1 MSGTAKAGVR
11 SDPPTVSV
19 QKARPRTP
27 EEQAKKDAQNRRK
40 KLTRYQKGIKNG

>member
-1 MSGTAKAGVR
+1 MSGTARAGVR

-27 EEQAKKDAQNRRK
+27 EEQAKKDAQNRK
-40 KLTRYQKGIKNG
+40 KAMRRYNKGEK

>member
-19 QKARPRTP
+19 QKARQRTP
-27 EEQAKKDAQNRRK
+27 EEQTKKDAQNRRK
-40 KLTRYQKGIKNG
+40 AMGRYNKGKK